1 MATNDGRQAA
11 EAAAIK
17 YKTLFFKE
25 KAHFYLNVTFSP
37 TVALLWCWCF
47 VAWKLCEGEKK
58 QSKLICVPCDVCGP
72 SGVQQATLLLVE
84 LSRLFPLFLFSC
96 QGMLNVAML
105 LDLVSLFTTPGAR
118 VTPLPASYGKIL
130 TQLSL
135 EIRLVA
141 SFEVQKFTLKYVDQV
156 VLQNKIFVTQ
166 RSQLAC
172 KSDKLH
178 QSNNTTTRW
187 LFLLF
192 NGTCPVFTYSF
203 NIFIF
208 VTLYFPCYFL

>member
-17 YKTLFFKE
+17 LFFLRTGTF
-25 KAHFYLNVTFSP
+25 FYLNVTFSP
-37 TVALLWCWCF
+37 TVALLWCWRF
-47 VAWKLCEGEKK
+47 VAWKLCEGGKK

-72 SGVQQATLLLVE
+72 SGVQQATLLLVK

-105 LDLVSLFTTPGAR
+105 LDLVSLFTAPGAR

-166 RSQLAC
+166 RSQLPC

-192 NGTCPVFTYSF
+192 SGTCLVITYFYLIFSF
-203 NIFIF
+203 
-208 VTLYFPCYFL
+208 L